1 MKKDPQ
7 MGKYYLHFL
16 LLFVLTTIT
25 FSQQKY
31 YIGYVTSAN
40 EITKED
46 EAAIEWLNNSNIFS
60 CKIIKAEEGNWDFEG
75 MNALWIH
82 LPDTIGLN
90 NLLKQKR
97 FLSYINKYYQNG
109 GKILFSDYAAI
120 LPNAIG
126 IEPKKPEIRR
136 DTVQNEWLF
145 DERGFQGHLGH
156 PLFAG
161 FFGGVYVWDANE
173 DQIMPL
179 VGYFG
184 NDFPERGKVIAVDKA
199 YVFVY
204 AERKI
209 VIEHSNKKGK
219 IISIGSSIYFSKSNN
234 LRNHLELFM
243 KNTLRYLTG
252 EKFSES
258 VTYWEKFNNH
268 PILFTEKNAPIVSSK
283 EREMKNIPSSELVF
297 TRLEPQNN
305 YYEAS
310 GRRALIMGK
319 ENGGIEEVWVHP
331 LRILRDYEVGM
342 ITGDSITWL
351 QNYPVRVEIRP
362 ESFSRIYSTPFGV
375 LKEIIFASLWKA
387 GGIAHYTSTFR
398 VRLVI
403 RFRSDL
409 RWVWPY
415 DANALGDVHYAY
427 DETMNALHLKDTTGK
442 FYCLFGGDVIPSAK
456 ISGQFQKIQW
466 SPKGFVGAET
476 NENQVYH
483 AVMYDLN
490 NKNNF
495 TLNYA
500 FLGTNEGKEKALS
513 DYRILL
519 EKPEEQYAE
528 QVAHTTDLLKRTVQI
543 FSPDKEFN
551 TLFRWA
557 IVGTDKF
564 LAYTPGLG
572 TGLLAGFATSA
583 HGWNGTHKNSGRPGY
598 AWYFG
603 RDSEWSGFAIDDYGD
618 TEIVKEQLKFLQRY
632 QDRSGKIFHE
642 ISTSGVVHYDAA
654 DATPL
659 YIILAGHYLRA
670 SGDIQFIKESWT
682 HLKKATDFLYSTDTD
697 GDGLIENTNVGHGW
711 VEGGA
716 LFGAHSSF
724 YLSSTWGQALK
735 DMSYF
740 ATLIGEK
747 DLAVKYSLQSKK
759 VQKIL
764 NTDFWNDST
773 QFYNLGKL
781 KDGTYQTEPT
791 ILPAVGAYF
800 NLLEDT
806 KVKHMLDSYAAN
818 SFSTDWGVRILSSS
832 SKLFNPTGYHY
843 GAVWPLFTG
852 WAALAEY
859 EYGNSVQAF
868 SHFNENLAIKNY
880 WALGYVEEVMNGLV
894 YKPSG
899 VCQHQ
904 CWSETNILHPA
915 ITGMIGWKP
924 NAVEQSAMLKPR
936 FPLSWDTI
944 SVANL
949 RSGKS
954 LLQLTMKREINKT
967 VYFIKLMEGPEI
979 KVQFAP
985 EIPEGMKFKKTFIDK
1000 KEIAIKDSTFRGLL
1014 ATPLQIQLNT
1024 SVEIVFEHT
1033 GGIGMYPVVPHPQ
1046 PGDSSQGFRI
1056 ISTFLSGKQY
1066 TLIVEGKSGY
1076 EGNFILNTFDQKVV
1090 TVTNA
1095 EYETTPKQG
1104 IINLHVKFDDPTKQ
1118 FGCKTVKVVL
1128 Q

>member
-1 MKKDPQ
+1 
-7 MGKYYLHFL
+7 MGKYFL
-16 LLFVLTTIT
+16 LFMLLFAVTTIAIA
-25 FSQQKY
+25 QQKY
-31 YIGYVTSAN
+31 CIGYLTSAL
-40 EITKED
+40 EISKED
-46 EAAIEWLNNSNIFS
+46 DAAIAWLDNSKKFN
-60 CKIIKAEEGNWDFEG
+60 CKIINVEKGNQDFVG
-75 MNALWIH
+75 TDVLWIH
-82 LPDTIGLN
+82 LPDSIGLN
-90 NLLKQKR
+90 NLLKQKNI
-97 FLSYINKYYQNG
+97 LSHLNKYYQNG
-109 GKILFSDYAAI
+109 GKILFTDYAAM
-120 LPNAIG
+120 LPNAMG
-126 IEPKKPEIRR
+126 IEPKKPEIRH
-136 DTVQNEWLF
+136 DTIQNEWLF
-145 DERGFQGHLGH
+145 DKRGFQGHLGH

-161 FFGGVYVWDANE
+161 FFGGEYVWDANE
-173 DQIMPL
+173 DQIMSF

-184 NDFPERGKVIAVDKA
+184 KDFPEKGKVIAIDKA

-219 IISIGSSIYFSKSNN
+219 VISIGSSIYFSKSNN
-234 LRNHLELFM
+234 LRNNLEHFM
-243 KNTLRYLTG
+243 ENTLQYLAG
-252 EKFSES
+252 EKFNEP
-258 VTYWEKFNNH
+258 VTYWKKFTNK
-268 PILFTEKNAPIVSSK
+268 PILFTEKNVPIVLSK
-283 EREMKNIPSSELVF
+283 EREMKNIPHSELLF

-331 LRILRDYEVGM
+331 LRILRDYEVG
-342 ITGDSITWL
+342 ILTGDSITWL
-351 QNYPVRVEIRP
+351 QNYPVNVEIRP
-362 ESFSRIYSTPFGV
+362 ESFNRIYSTPFGE

-387 GGIAHYTSTFR
+387 GGIAHYTSTFSTK
-398 VRLVI
+398 LII

-409 RWVWPY
+409 RWMWPY

-427 DETMNALHLKDTTGK
+427 DETMNTLHLKDTTGK
-442 FYCLFGGDVIPSAK
+442 FYCLFGGDIIPSLK

-466 SPKGFVGAET
+466 SPKGFVGTET

-483 AVMYDLN
+483 AVMYDLSM
-490 NKNNF
+490 KNNF
-495 TLNYA
+495 TLNYT
-500 FLGTNEGKEKALS
+500 FLGTNEGKEKALT

-528 QVAHTTDLLKRTVQI
+528 QVVHTTDLLKRTVQV
-543 FSPDKEFN
+543 FSPDIEFN
-551 TLFRWA
+551 ALFKWA

-583 HGWNGTHKNSGRPGY
+583 HGWNGGHKNSGRPGY

-603 RDSEWSGFAIDDYGD
+603 RDSEWSGFAINDYGD
-618 TEIVKEQLKFLQRY
+618 TELVKEQLKFLQRY

-670 SGDIQFIKESWT
+670 SGDIEFIKESWM
-682 HLKKATDFLYSTDTD
+682 HLKSAIDFLYSTDTD
-697 GDGLIENTNVGHGW
+697 GDGLIENTNEGHGW

-724 YLSSTWGQALK
+724 YLSSSWGQVLK
-735 DMSYF
+735 DMSF
-740 ATLIGEK
+740 IAALIGEN
-747 DLAVKYSLQSKK
+747 DLAAKYSMDAKK

-791 ILPAVGAYF
+791 VLPAVGAYF
-800 NLLEDT
+800 NLLDDA
-806 KVKHMLDSYAAN
+806 KVKYMLDAYASN
-818 SFSTDWGVRILSSS
+818 SFSTDWGTRIVSSS
-832 SKLFNPTGYHY
+832 SKLFKPTGYHY

-852 WAALAEY
+852 WTALAEY

-868 SHFNENLAIKNY
+868 SHFNENLAIKNF
-880 WALGYVEEVMNGLV
+880 WALGYVEEVMNGSV

-899 VCQHQ
+899 VCPHQ

-924 NAVEQSAMLKPR
+924 NAVEQSATLKPR

-944 SVANL
+944 SVADL

-954 LLQLTMKREINKT
+954 LLQLSMKRGLNRT
-967 VYFIKLMEGPEI
+967 VYSIKLIEGPEL
-979 KVQFAP
+979 KVQFSP
-985 EIPEGMKFKKTFIDK
+985 EIPDGMKIKKAFIDK

-1014 ATPLQIQLNT
+1014 AIPIQIQLKT
-1024 SVEIVFEHT
+1024 TVEIVFEHT

-1046 PGDSSQGFRI
+1046 PGNSSQGFRI
-1056 ISTFLSGKQY
+1056 ISTSLSGKQY
-1066 TLIVEGKSGY
+1066 TLIVEGKSGT
-1076 EGNFILNTFDQKVV
+1076 EGNFILNAFDQKVV
-1090 TVTNA
+1090 YVANA
-1095 EYETTPKQG
+1095 EFETTPKQG
-1104 IINLHVKFDDPTKQ
+1104 IINLKVNFDDLSSWI
-1118 FGCKTVKVVL
+1118 GRKTVKVML

>member
-1 MKKDPQ
+1 MKRYFSP
-7 MGKYYLHFL
+7 LL
-16 LLFVLTTIT
+16 LLFVVTSIT
-25 FSQQKY
+25 MSQQKY
-31 YIGYVTSAN
+31 CVGYVTSTG
-40 EITKED
+40 EMTEED
-46 EAAIEWLNNSNIFS
+46 EAALAWLNNSNTFS
-60 CKIIKAEEGNWDFEG
+60 YKLINAEKGNQDFTG
-75 MNALWIH
+75 TNALWIH
-82 LPDTIGLN
+82 LPDTTGLN
-90 NLLKQKR
+90 NLLNQKI
-97 FLSYINKYYQNG
+97 FLSALNKYYQNG
-109 GKILFSDYAAI
+109 RKILFTDYAAM

-126 IEPKKPEIRR
+126 IEPKKPEIRI
-136 DTVQNEWLF
+136 DTIQNDWLF
-145 DERGFQGHLGH
+145 DKRGFQGHQGH

-161 FFGGVYVWDANE
+161 FFGSNYIWDANE
-173 DQIMPL
+173 DQILPL

-184 NDFPERGKVIAVDKA
+184 NDFPEKGKVIAVDKSYIFLHA
-199 YVFVY
+199 D
-204 AERKI
+204 RKI
-209 VIEHSNKKGK
+209 VIEHSNQNGK
-219 IISIGSSIYFSKSNN
+219 IISIGSSIYFSKSNH
-234 LRNHLELFM
+234 LRKHLELFM
-243 KNTLRYLTG
+243 KNTLRYLAG
-252 EKFSES
+252 EKFDEP
-258 VTYWEKFNNH
+258 VTYWKKFDNI
-268 PILFTEKNAPIVSSK
+268 PILFTEKNAAIAPSK
-283 EREMKNIPSSELVF
+283 EREMKNLPHSELLF
-297 TRLEPQNN
+297 TRSEPKNN
-305 YYEAS
+305 YCEAS

-331 LRILRDYEVGM
+331 VRILRDYEAGIV
-342 ITGDSITWL
+342 TGDSITWL
-351 QNYPVRVEIRP
+351 QNYPVKVEIRP
-362 ESFSRIYSTPFGV
+362 ESFNRIYSTPFGK

-387 GGIAHYTSTFR
+387 GGIAHYTSTFPAK
-398 VRLVI
+398 LVI

-409 RWVWPY
+409 RIMWPY

-427 DETMNALHLKDTTGK
+427 DEAMNTLHLKDTTGK
-442 FYCLFGGDVIPSAK
+442 FYCMFGGDIIPSLK

-466 SPKGFVGAET
+466 SPKGFVGTET

-490 NKNNF
+490 IKNNF

-500 FLGTNEGKEKALS
+500 LLGTNEGKEKALS
-513 DYRILL
+513 DYRVLL

-528 QVAHTTDLLKRTVQI
+528 QVVHTTDLLKRTVQI

-618 TEIVKEQLKFLQRY
+618 FEIVKEQLKFLQRY
-632 QDRSGKIFHE
+632 QDISGKIFHE

-670 SGDIQFIKESWT
+670 SGDVEFIKDSWS
-682 HLKKATDFLYSTDTD
+682 HLKSAIDFLYSTDTD
-697 GDGLIENTNVGHGW
+697 GDGLIENTNEGHGW

-724 YLSSTWGQALK
+724 YLSSSWGQVLN
-735 DMSYF
+735 DMSYI
-740 ATLIGEK
+740 AALLGEK
-747 DLAVKYSLQSKK
+747 DLALKYSLGSKN

-764 NTDFWNDST
+764 NNDFWNDST

-800 NLLEDT
+800 NLLDDS
-806 KVKHMLDSYAAN
+806 KVKYILDAYAAN
-818 SFSTDWGVRILSSS
+818 SFSTDWGARILSSS

-843 GAVWPLFTG
+843 GSVWPLFTG
-852 WAALAEY
+852 WVALAEY

-868 SHFNENLAIKNY
+868 SHFNENLAIKNH
-880 WALGYVEEVMNGLV
+880 WGLGYVEEVMNGEV

-899 VCQHQ
+899 VCSHQ

-924 NAVEQSAMLKPR
+924 NAVEQSAVLKPR

-954 LLQLTMKREINKT
+954 LLQLSMKREINKT
-967 VYFIKLMEGPEI
+967 VYFIKLIEGPEI
-979 KVQFAP
+979 KILFAP
-985 EIPEGMKFKKTFIDK
+985 EIPEGMKINKTLIDK
-1000 KEIAIKDSTFRGLL
+1000 KEKAINDSTFRGLL
-1014 ATPLQIQLNT
+1014 AIPLQIQLKN

-1056 ISTFLSGKQY
+1056 ISTSLSGKQY
-1066 TLIVEGKSGY
+1066 TFTVEGKAGS
-1076 EGNFILNTFDQKVV
+1076 EGNFILTAFDQKVV
-1090 TVTNA
+1090 SVTNA
-1095 EYETTPKQG
+1095 EFETTPKQG
-1104 IINLHVKFDDPTKQ
+1104 IINLHVKFDASTNR
-1118 FGCKTVKVVL
+1118 FERKTVLVRL

>member
-1 MKKDPQ
+1 
-7 MGKYYLHFL
+7 MGRYFLFTFL
-16 LLFVLTTIT
+16 LFTLSSLKI
-25 FSQQKY
+25 SQQKY
-31 YIGYVTSAN
+31 CIGYVTSAN
-40 EITKED
+40 EITSED
-46 EAAIEWLNNSNIFS
+46 EAAIAWLNNSSTFS
-60 CKIIKAEEGNWDFEG
+60 YKIIKPENGNQDFAG
-75 MNALWIH
+75 TDVLWIH
-82 LPDTIGLN
+82 LTDSIGLN
-90 NLLKQKR
+90 NFLKQR
-97 FLSYINKYYQNG
+97 NILSHLHKYYQSG
-109 GKILFSDYAAI
+109 GKILFTDYAAM
-120 LPNAIG
+120 LPNAMG
-126 IEPKKPEIRR
+126 IEPKKPEIRQ
-136 DTVQNEWLF
+136 DTIQNDWLF
-145 DERGFQGHLGH
+145 DKRGFQGHLGH

-161 FFGGVYVWDANE
+161 FFGGEYVLDANE
-173 DQIMPL
+173 DQIIPS

-184 NDFPERGKVIAVDKA
+184 KDFPEKGKVIAVDKA

-209 VIEHSNKKGK
+209 VIEHADKNGK

-234 LRNHLELFM
+234 LRKNLEHFM
-243 KNTLRYLTG
+243 ENALQYLAG
-252 EKFSES
+252 KKFTEP
-258 VTYWEKFNNH
+258 VTYWEKFNNK
-268 PILFTEKNAPIVSSK
+268 PILFTEKNIPIVPSIK
-283 EREMKNIPSSELVF
+283 REMKNIPHSELLF
-297 TRLEPQNN
+297 TRSAPQNN

-310 GRRALIMGK
+310 GRRALVMGK

-331 LRILRDYEVGM
+331 LRILRDYEAGIV
-342 ITGDSITWL
+342 TGDSITWL
-351 QNYPVRVEIRP
+351 QHYPLKVEIRP
-362 ESFSRIYSTPFGV
+362 ESFTRIYSTPMGE

-387 GGIAHYTSTFR
+387 GGVAHYATTFPAK
-398 VRLVI
+398 LVI

-409 RWVWPY
+409 RWMWPY
-415 DANALGDVHYAY
+415 DANALGDLHYAY
-427 DETMNALHLKDTTGK
+427 DETMNALHIKDTTGK
-442 FYCLFGGDVIPSAK
+442 FYCLFGGDIIPSLK
-456 ISGQFQKIQW
+456 ISGQFQAINW
-466 SPKGFVGAET
+466 SPKGFVGTET
-476 NENQVYH
+476 GENQVYH
-483 AVMYDLN
+483 SVMYELN

-500 FLGTNEGKEKALS
+500 FVGTNEGKEKALS

-528 QVAHTTDLLKRTVQI
+528 QVVHTTDLLKRTVQI
-543 FSPDKEFN
+543 SSPDKEFN

-583 HGWNGTHKNSGRPGY
+583 HGWDGGHKNSGRPGY

-618 TEIVKEQLKFLQRY
+618 TELVKEQLKFLQRY
-632 QDRSGKIFHE
+632 QDSSGKIFHE

-654 DATPL
+654 DATPFYL
-659 YIILAGHYLRA
+659 ILAGHYLRA
-670 SGDIQFIKESWT
+670 SGDIQFIKESWM
-682 HLKKATDFLYSTDTD
+682 HLKKAIDFLYSTDTD
-697 GDGLIENTNVGHGW
+697 GDGLIENTNQGHGW

-724 YLSSTWGQALK
+724 YLSSSWAQALN

-740 ATLIGEK
+740 ASLIGER
-747 DLAVKYSLQSKK
+747 DLAVKYSLQSQK

-773 QFYNLGKL
+773 KFYNLGKL
-781 KDGTYQTEPT
+781 IDGTYQTEPT

-800 NLLEDT
+800 NLLEDA
-806 KVKHMLDSYAAN
+806 KVKHMLDEYSSN
-818 SFSTDWGVRILSSS
+818 SFSTDWGTRIVSSS
-832 SKLFNPTGYHY
+832 SKLFKPTGYHY

-852 WAALAEY
+852 WTSLAEY

-880 WALGYVEEVMNGLV
+880 WALGYVEEVMNGSV

-899 VCQHQ
+899 VCPHQ

-924 NAVEQSAMLKPR
+924 NAVEQSASLKPR
-936 FPLSWDTI
+936 FPLSWDTV
-944 SVANL
+944 SVTNL

-954 LLQLTMKREINKT
+954 FVRLSMKREMNKT
-967 VYFIKLMEGPEI
+967 KYFIELIDGPEI
-979 KVQFAP
+979 QIQFAP
-985 EIPEGMKFKKTFIDK
+985 EIPEGMKIKKVFVDK
-1000 KEIAIKDSTFRGLL
+1000 NEIVIKDSTFRGLL
-1014 ATPLQIQLNT
+1014 ANPIQLRLKTN
-1024 SVEIVFEHT
+1024 VEIVFEHS
-1033 GGIGMYPVVPHPQ
+1033 GGIGVYPVVPHPQ

-1066 TLIVEGKSGY
+1066 TLTVEGRSGF
-1076 EGNFILNTFDQKVV
+1076 EGNFILNTFDQKVASV
-1090 TVTNA
+1090 NNA
-1095 EYETTPKQG
+1095 EYVADSKQG
-1104 IINLHVKFDDPTKQ
+1104 LVKLKVYFDDLSNRYGRK
-1118 FGCKTVKVVL
+1118 KVKVML

>member
-1 MKKDPQ
+1 MD
-7 MGKYYLHFL
+7 KYFLRLL
-16 LLFVLTTIT
+16 LLFAVTTIT
-25 FSQQKY
+25 FAQHKY
-31 YIGYVTSAN
+31 RIGYITSSDK
-40 EITKED
+40 ITKED
-46 EAAIEWLNNSNIFS
+46 EAAIAWLNNSNIFS
-60 CKIIKAEEGNWDFEG
+60 YKTIRAEKVDQDFVG
-75 MNALWIH
+75 TNALWIH

-90 NLLKQKR
+90 NILKQKK
-97 FLSYINKYYQNG
+97 FLSALNKYYQNG
-109 GKILFSDYAAI
+109 GKILFTDYAAM

-136 DTVQNEWLF
+136 DTIQNEWLF
-145 DERGFQGHLGH
+145 DKRGFQGHLGH
-156 PLFAG
+156 PIFAG
-161 FFGGVYVWDANE
+161 FFGGEYVWDANE
-173 DQIMPL
+173 DQVMPFI
-179 VGYFG
+179 GYFEK
-184 NDFPERGKVIAVDKA
+184 DFPEKGKVIAVDKA

-209 VIEHSNKKGK
+209 VIEHSNKNGK

-234 LRNHLELFM
+234 LRNNLEHFM
-243 KNTLRYLTG
+243 ENTLRYLAG
-252 EKFSES
+252 AKFTEP
-258 VTYWEKFNNH
+258 VTYWEKFDNK
-268 PILFTEKNAPIVSSK
+268 PMLFTEKNIPIVPSK
-283 EREMKNIPSSELVF
+283 EREMKNIPHTELLF
-297 TRLEPQNN
+297 TRSEPQNN

-319 ENGGIEEVWVHP
+319 ENSGIEEVWVHP
-331 LRILRDYEVGM
+331 LRILRDYEVGI

-351 QNYPVRVEIRP
+351 QNYPVKVEIRP
-362 ESFSRIYSTPFGV
+362 ESFSRIYSTPSGK

-387 GGIAHYTSTFR
+387 GGIAHYTSTFPTK
-398 VRLVI
+398 LVI
-403 RFRSDL
+403 RFRGDL
-409 RWVWPY
+409 RWMWPY

-427 DETMNALHLKDTTGK
+427 DEKMNTLHLKDATGK
-442 FYCLFGGDVIPSAK
+442 FYCLFGGDIIPSSK
-456 ISGQFQKIQW
+456 ISGQFRTIQW
-466 SPKGFVGAET
+466 SQKGFAGVAT

-483 AVMYDLN
+483 AVMYDLDI
-490 NKNNF
+490 KNNF
-495 TLNYA
+495 TLNYV
-500 FLGTNEGKEKALS
+500 FVGTNEGKEKALS
-513 DYRILL
+513 DYRVLL

-543 FSPDKEFN
+543 FSPDQEFN

-572 TGLLAGFATSA
+572 TGLLAGFATTA

-618 TEIVKEQLKFLQRY
+618 TELVKEQLKFLQRY
-632 QDRSGKIFHE
+632 QDISGKIFHE
-642 ISTSGVVHYDAA
+642 ISTSGVVNYDAA

-670 SGDIQFIKESWT
+670 SGDIQFIKDSWT
-682 HLKKATDFLYSTDTD
+682 HLKSAIDFLYSTDTD

-711 VEGGA
+711 IEGGA
-716 LFGAHSSF
+716 LFGAHSTF
-724 YLSSTWGQALK
+724 YLSSLWAQALN
-735 DMSYF
+735 DISYF

-747 DLAVKYSLQSKK
+747 NLAVKYSMQSKK

-800 NLLEDT
+800 NLLDDS
-806 KVKHMLDSYAAN
+806 KVKYMLDAYAAN
-818 SFSTDWGVRILSSS
+818 SFSTDWGVRILNSS
-832 SKLFNPTGYHY
+832 SKLFDPTGYHY
-843 GAVWPLFTG
+843 GSVWPLFTG

-868 SHFNENLAIKNY
+868 SHFNENLAIKNH
-880 WALGYVEEVMNGLV
+880 WALGYVEEVMNGET
-894 YKPSG
+894 YRPAG
-899 VCQHQ
+899 VCFHQ

-924 NAVEQSAMLKPR
+924 DAVEQSVTLKPR

-954 LLQLTMKREINKT
+954 LLQFSMKREINKT
-967 VYFIKLMEGPEI
+967 VYFIKLTDGPEV

-985 EIPEGMKFKKTFIDK
+985 EIPVGMKIKKALIDK
-1000 KEIAIKDSTFRGLL
+1000 KEIAINDSTFRGIL
-1014 ATPLQIQLNT
+1014 ANPLQIQLKT

-1033 GGIGMYPVVPHPQ
+1033 GGIGMYPVVLRPR

-1056 ISTFLSGKQY
+1056 ISTSLSGKQY
-1066 TLIVEGKSGY
+1066 TLIVEGKSGN

-1104 IINLHVKFDDPTKQ
+1104 IINLRVKFDDTTKQ
-1118 FGCKTVKVVL
+1118 FERKTVKLVL
-1128 Q
+1128 E

>member
-1 MKKDPQ
+1 
-7 MGKYYLHFL
+7 MGKYFLRFL
-16 LLFVLTTIT
+16 LLFAVTTTTI
-25 FSQQKY
+25 SQQKY
-31 YIGYVTSAN
+31 CIGYITSSD

-46 EAAIEWLNNSNIFS
+46 ETAITWLNNSNIFS
-60 CKIIKAEEGNWDFEG
+60 CKTIKAEKGNQDFAG
-75 MNALWIH
+75 TNALWIH
-82 LPDTIGLN
+82 LTDTIGLN
-90 NLLKQKR
+90 NLLEQKKI
-97 FLSYINKYYQNG
+97 LSSINKYYQKG
-109 GKILFSDYAAI
+109 GKILFTDYAAM

-126 IEPKKPEIRR
+126 IEPKKPGIRR
-136 DTVQNEWLF
+136 DTIQNEWLF
-145 DERGFQGHLGH
+145 DKRGFQGHLGH
-156 PLFAG
+156 PLFSG
-161 FFGGVYVWDANE
+161 FFGGEYVWDANE

-184 NDFPERGKVIAVDKA
+184 NDFPEKGKVIAVDKS
-199 YVFVY
+199 YIFLHGD
-204 AERKI
+204 RKI
-209 VIEHSNKKGK
+209 VIEHSNKNGK

-234 LRNHLELFM
+234 LRNNLEHFM
-243 KNTLRYLTG
+243 ENMLRYLAG
-252 EKFSES
+252 VKFTEP
-258 VTYWEKFNNH
+258 VTYWEKFDNK
-268 PILFTEKNAPIVSSK
+268 PMLFTEKNIPIVPSK
-283 EREMKNIPSSELVF
+283 EREMKNIPHTGLLF
-297 TRLEPQNN
+297 TRSEPQNN

-310 GRRALIMGK
+310 GRRTLIMGE

-331 LRILRDYEVGM
+331 LRILRDYEAGIV
-342 ITGDSITWL
+342 TGDSITWL
-351 QNYPVRVEIRP
+351 QNYPVKVEIRP
-362 ESFSRIYSTPFGV
+362 ESFSRIYSTPFGE

-387 GGIAHYTSTFR
+387 GGIAHYTSTFPTK
-398 VRLVI
+398 LVI

-409 RWVWPY
+409 RWMWPY

-427 DETMNALHLKDTTGK
+427 DETMNTLHLKDTTGK
-442 FYCLFGGDVIPSAK
+442 FYCLFGGDIISSSK

-466 SPKGFVGAET
+466 SPKGFVGTET

-500 FLGTNEGKEKALS
+500 FVGTNEGKEKALS
-513 DYRILL
+513 DYRVLL
-519 EKPEEQYAE
+519 EKPEEQYAK
-528 QVAHTTDLLKRTVQI
+528 QVVHTTDLLKRTVQI
-543 FSPDKEFN
+543 YSPDKEFN

-618 TEIVKEQLKFLQRY
+618 FEIVKEQLKFLQRY
-632 QDRSGKIFHE
+632 QDISGKIFHE

-697 GDGLIENTNVGHGW
+697 GDGLIENTNEGHGW

-724 YLSSTWGQALK
+724 YLSSAWGQVLN
-735 DMSYF
+735 DMSYIT
-740 ATLIGEK
+740 ALIGEK
-747 DLAVKYSLQSKK
+747 DLTLKYSMDSKK

-773 QFYNLGKL
+773 KFYNLGKL

-800 NLLEDT
+800 NLLEDA
-806 KVKHMLDSYAAN
+806 KVKYMLDAYAAN
-818 SFSTDWGVRILSSS
+818 SFSTDWGARILSSS
-832 SKLFNPTGYHY
+832 SKLFNPAGYHY
-843 GAVWPLFTG
+843 GSVWPLFTG

-868 SHFNENLAIKNY
+868 SHFNENLNIKNH
-880 WALGYVEEVMNGLV
+880 WGLGYVEEVMNGAI

-899 VCQHQ
+899 VCSHQ

-924 NAVEQSAMLKPR
+924 NAVEQMAMLKPR

-944 SVANL
+944 SVSNL

-954 LLQLTMKREINKT
+954 LLQFSMKRGLKKT
-967 VYFIKLMEGPEI
+967 VYSIKLIEGPEI
-979 KVQFAP
+979 KILFAP
-985 EIPEGMKFKKTFIDK
+985 EIPEGIKITKAFIDK
-1000 KEIAIKDSTFRGLL
+1000 KEKAINDSTFRGLL
-1014 ATPLQIQLNT
+1014 AIPLQIQLKN

-1033 GGIGMYPVVPHPQ
+1033 GGIGMYSVVPHPQ

-1056 ISTFLSGKQY
+1056 ISTSLSGKQY
-1066 TLIVEGKSGY
+1066 TLIVEGKAGN
-1076 EGNFILNTFDQKVV
+1076 EWNFILNTFDQKIVS
-1090 TVTNA
+1090 VTNA
-1095 EYETTPKQG
+1095 EYETTQKQG
-1104 IINLHVKFDDPTKQ
+1104 VINLYVKFDDSTKQ
-1118 FGCKTVKVVL
+1118 FGRKTVKIIL
-1128 Q
+1128 R